1 MGVQHLSPSATM
13 LLSNPRVRSLVYWD
27 NPRDSG
33 IVCGSLLVCLLAVR
47 YISLISVIGNLSL
60 ALVTATMSFRI
71 YKSVLAAVNKNQEG
85 HPFKAFL
92 DVDIRIPEAQLTA
105 AVENAGARI
114 NGLLAALKAAILVEN
129 LVESAKFAVG
139 MYLVSYL
146 GKLMT
151 GLTLVTLVWAGIFS
165 LPRSPARRRSRASPP
180 STSSTLPSRKT
191 PAITVEHH
199 LHDVVSLFLP
209 ATDKETF
216 AADIL
221 TSLTTFSFFLP
232 STSARGP
239 I

>member
-1 MGVQHLSPSATM
+1 MGVQ
-13 LLSNPRVRSLVYWD
+13 LLYVYWHD
-27 NPRDSG
+27 AALQPKGALAGVLGQPAGLRDCVRLS
-33 IVCGSLLVCLLAVR
+33 SCLSSRCSIHLTHQCDRQPLA
-47 YISLISVIGNLSL
+47 GPGHGH
-60 ALVTATMSFRI
+60 MSFRI

-165 LPRSPARRRSRASPP
+165 LPRIYKDNQAKIDEALMPLLTKYEELAG
-180 STSSTLPSRKT
+180 K
-191 PAITVEHH
+191 
-199 LHDVVSLFLP
+199 VSAALP
-209 ATDKETF
+209 ASVTGKKEE
-216 AADIL
+216 
-221 TSLTTFSFFLP
+221 
-232 STSARGP
+232 
-239 I
+239 